1 MITLVAL
8 LAVTTGAWADQLAS
22 SYSSN
27 ATLNAVTV
35 SASMEVTIATG
46 VTVTINNGLNITS
59 GTLTV
64 KGPGTLVVNGKAG
77 SNGYNGGPTAG
88 GAGGTGSAAITGN
101 IIVQGGA
108 TVKATGGNGGNGG
121 NSEPDD
127 GGNGAQGGA
136 AITGDVTIQ
145 DASTLEATGGNGGNG
160 GNGEGEGGKGGNGA
174 NAIGGT
180 LTYKGGAVTATGG
193 NGGSGGAGGAENG
206 SGGSAGKAF
215 TTSVNFV
222 SSDYILTDGSNAI
235 TTNQVTSKKKVVIN
249 PKVAVNSVTLG
260 KTTAELT
267 IGDYLALTATIDPTN
282 AMDPTVKWNVTAGAE
297 KVKLYKDE
305 NCSTEVGT
313 AATDVLTVYA
323 KGLVVGEATV
333 TVTSNDDATKTA
345 ACTVT
350 VIPSGPKVAWT
361 AASNTGTFKMPGGNV
376 TLEPEYYPQAAL
388 TAAPT
393 AINDV
398 PATTDGAIVKAGT
411 VANIG
416 ETTTAQGT
424 VMYYVSP
431 TALDDAALLAL
442 AADKWTAN
450 VPTAESLAEG
460 PAYVYYYVRG
470 NDSDNDEENFS
481 DGDILAAN
489 ALSVTIAPE
498 PTYAV
503 TFAEGTDANEWKAEP
518 NTAKKG
524 QQVTVT
530 YEGPRKV
537 MGVKAEKKKVAEGHA
552 LSASAVGEIVGTD
565 GKAYAAADK
574 DNLPSGVTAVAMVAY
589 KSETTGSSLAIALA
603 DESNSDWNTAKST
616 CEGKSA
622 VTDAAWLLPSQNQWK
637 AMFSANGG
645 NEGQYTGL
653 NTAITTAG
661 GTALQGAPPYWSSTP
676 SGYDDGTAYNV
687 LLGGGGA
694 EWYRD
699 FYEETRYRVR
709 ACLAF

>member
-1 MITLVAL
+1 MIQIKKTILTLVAL

-22 SYSSN
+22 SYSSD
-27 ATLNAVTV
+27 ATLNEVTV

-77 SNGYNGGPTAG
+77 SNGGYSALSNGGN
-88 GAGGTGSAAITGN
+88 GTPGSAAITGN

-121 NSEPDD
+121 NSGSET

-136 AITGDVTIQ
+136 AITGEVTIQ

-160 GNGEGEGGKGGNGA
+160 GNGDDGGNGGNGGVA
-174 NAIGGT
+174 FAGT
-180 LTYKGGAVTATGG
+180 LTYKGGTVTADGG
-193 NGGSGGAGGAENG
+193 NGGSGGWGDMDEGYG
-206 SGGSAGKAF
+206 PSGSAGKAF

-235 TTNQVTSKKKVVIN
+235 TATQVTSKKKVVIS
-249 PKVAVNSVTLG
+249 PKVAVNSVTLAP
-260 KTTAELT
+260 TSATLT
-267 IGDYLALTATIDPTN
+267 LGDYVALTATIDPTN

-313 AATDVLTVYA
+313 AATDLLTVYA
-323 KGLVVGEATV
+323 KGLAVGEATV

-350 VIPSGPKVAWT
+350 VIQPGPKVAWNK
-361 AASNTGTFKMPGGNV
+361 AEKTGKFTMPGGNV
-376 TLEPEYYPQAAL
+376 TLEPDYYPQAAL

-416 ETTTAQGT
+416 STETAQGT

-431 TALDDAALLAL
+431 KALDDAALLAL
-442 AADKWTAN
+442 AADKWTAD
-450 VPTAESLAEG
+450 VPTAEKLTKGE
-460 PAYVYYYVRG
+460 AYVYYYVRG
-470 NDSDNDEENFS
+470 NDSDTDEENFS
-481 DGDILAAN
+481 DGDILSAN
-489 ALSVTIAPE
+489 ALTVTIAAE

-503 TFAEGTDANEWKAEP
+503 TFAEGTDPNEW
-518 NTAKKG
+518 TADPAAGVTKG
-524 QQVTVT
+524 ETVTVT
-530 YEGPRKV
+530 YTGSKKV
-537 MGVKAEKKKVAEGHA
+537 IGVKAEKKAKAPAGPITVTWNSDDITG
-552 LSASAVGEIVGTD
+552 SGKSFTKD
-565 GKAYAAADK
+565 GVTITADDIEFADK
-574 DNLPSGVTAVAMVAY
+574 NFYGPGTFTTTLGNFTKIEVTTEGWYASG
-589 KSETTGSSLAIALA
+589 TGWSGKTWTGNASSV
-603 DESNSDWNTAKST
+603 S
-616 CEGKSA
+616 
-622 VTDAAWLLPSQNQWK
+622 
-637 AMFSANGG
+637 FSGDIMGYGGG
-645 NEGQYTGL
+645 NLKFVFTIEPT
-653 NTAITTAG
+653 N
-661 GTALQGAPPYWSSTP
+661 
-676 SGYDDGTAYNV
+676 
-687 LLGGGGA
+687 
-694 EWYRD
+694 
-699 FYEETRYRVR
+699 
-709 ACLAF
+709 